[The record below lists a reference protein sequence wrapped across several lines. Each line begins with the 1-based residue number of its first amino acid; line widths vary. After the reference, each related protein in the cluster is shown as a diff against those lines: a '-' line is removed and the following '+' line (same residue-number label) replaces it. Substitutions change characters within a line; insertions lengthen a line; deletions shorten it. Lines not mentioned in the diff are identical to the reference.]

1 MDLHTFIY
9 DEYEK
14 LPTRRFLPPKPKV
27 VYRERRL
34 FEWLRGVKCVSPH
47 EQSDSIKP
55 LSERER
61 ERERERLSNRE
72 RCAFNQLVISLV
84 ARINDFVSKEVIAL
98 GPKEVSV

>member
-1 MDLHTFIY
+1 MDLHTCIY

-47 EQSDSIKP
+47 EQSNSIKP

-61 ERERERLSNRE
+61 ERERERE
-72 RCAFNQLVISLV
+72 TV
-84 ARINDFVSKEVIAL
+84 
-98 GPKEVSV
+98 